1 MSGEALKE
9 ETPAP
14 VTAAM
19 DGRGSSG
26 VNAQRYAVLLCE
38 ASPFYSA
45 QEEALFAAISPRR
58 FHPYVADGS
67 DNAMGVARY
76 ALNIALSEALYPA
89 IHCLEIALRNAIHKA
104 LCQST
109 GCSDWYDVSTDLN
122 AYQRR
127 IINDAKEKSREKLVK
142 SGRSLDQVLPDDVIA
157 ELPLGFWTA
166 FFNKRSKSTMSIQLL
181 KPVFRYAPRK
191 KLRLDDIGER
201 TARFRTLRN
210 RVFHHERIVHW
221 VDLPSRHAEIM
232 ELISWISPELA
243 TICQRH
249 DRFDSV
255 HARGLTPW
263 L

>member
-1 MSGEALKE
+1 MRGEALKE

-26 VNAQRYAVLLCE
+26 VNAERYAYFLRE
-38 ASPFYSA
+38 AS
-45 QEEALFAAISPRR
+45 ALYDGQHDALLAAICARR
-58 FHPYVADGS
+58 FGPYVADGAS
-67 DNAMGVARY
+67 VARGIARY

-89 IHCLEIALRNAIHKA
+89 IHSLEIAPRNAIHSE
-104 LCQST
+104 LCRISGT
-109 GCSDWYDVSTDLN
+109 SAWYDHIGELKSYHVS
-122 AYQRR
+122 

-181 KPVFRYAPRK
+181 KLVFRYAPRK

-243 TICQRH
+243 TMCQRH
-249 DRFDSV
+249 DRFASV
-255 HARGLTPW
+255 HARGLTP
-263 L
+263 